1 MAVPFFVP
9 EEPKSE
15 STSTST
21 VQLTTNSA
29 TNLNDQS
36 SAISNV
42 PTSQP
47 QTPHTSSSNSSS
59 DPMNSS
65 STLSPNPA
73 NNEYLVQAF
82 CDALHRFSLDR
93 G

>member
-9 EEPKSE
+9 EEPKSD
-15 STSTST
+15 SST
-21 VQLTTNSA
+21 VELLNSA
-29 TNLNDQS
+29 TNVNNQS
-36 SAISNV
+36 STISNV

-47 QTPHTSSSNSSS
+47 QTPQSSN
-59 DPMNSS
+59 PMNSS

>member
-9 EEPKSE
+9 EEPKSVE
-15 STSTST
+15 
-21 VQLTTNSA
+21 LTTNSA

-36 SAISNV
+36 SNISNV
-42 PTSQP
+42 STSQP
-47 QTPHTSSSNSSS
+47 QTPHTSSSNL
-59 DPMNSS
+59 MNSS

-93 G
+93 GLYFNFLLI

>member
-15 STSTST
+15 TTSTT
-21 VQLTTNSA
+21 VEMTTNSA

-36 SAISNV
+36 STISNV

-47 QTPHTSSSNSSS
+47 QTPHTSSSSSS
-59 DPMNSS
+59 NLMNSS